1 MTDHPL
7 IGVGVF
13 ILRPGDNHILM
24 GHRTSRHGQGSWGPA
39 GGHVEFGE
47 DPLYTVHRET
57 KEETGIDIPLSSFS
71 LLGITSDLFTESHKH
86 YITLFYVAPIPA
98 GAIPQRTE
106 PDKFDAWEWFDL
118 QQLPNNLFLP
128 IKNLI
133 QNMGGT
139 VQMESAIKECLAQKG
154 RLAATLPFK
163 KKAG

>member
-24 GHRTSRHGQGSWGPA
+24 GHRTSRHGQGSWGLA
-39 GGHVEFGE
+39 GGHIEFGE
-47 DPLYTVHRET
+47 DPLYTAHRET
-57 KEETGIDIPLSSFS
+57 KEETGMDIPLSSLS
-71 LLGITSDLFTESHKH
+71 LLGITSDVFVESHKH
-86 YITLFYVAPIPA
+86 YITLFYVALMPA
-98 GAIPQRTE
+98 GAIPGRTE

-154 RLAATLPFK
+154 RLTATLPLK
-163 KKAG
+163 KQAG